1 MNALFFYPPAKSSPP
16 FLGGGRPHRQIILGV
31 EYHSRLSALDHQGT
45 GDTYARHMKVAPGT
59 QYRTQ
64 TSGSWWNPLAY
75 TDRSVGTAGTGPS
88 TRGIFYCYSFLIP
101 SELLGVKLYWGGF
114 GEAFLPGTTCTGWK
128 TAYIRPVQL
137 VPMYLPG
144 LWPMSGDSDNGAGL
158 SKAHMP
164 RTPDWSDGDQNWR
177 PPGLV
182 CHCRCHRR
190 LQRTVFSGL
199 LE

>member
-1 MNALFFYPPAKSSPP
+1 MNALFFLPPAKSSPP
-16 FLGGGRPHRQIILGV
+16 FLGGGVGRPHRQIIFGV
-31 EYHSRLSALDHQGT
+31 EYHSRLCALDHQGT
-45 GDTYARHMKVAPGT
+45 GDTYARHMKAAPGT
-59 QYRTQ
+59 RYRTQ

-128 TAYIRPVQL
+128 TAYVRPVRL

-144 LWPMSGDSDNGAGL
+144 LWPMSGDSDNGAGFEQGPY
-158 SKAHMP
+158 A
-164 RTPDWSDGDQNWR
+164 SDT
-177 PPGLV
+177 
-182 CHCRCHRR
+182 R
-190 LQRTVFSGL
+190 L
-199 LE
+199 E

>member
-1 MNALFFYPPAKSSPP
+1 MTDHNYSVSLHVSVGMLSECVVFFTPCQVLTPFFGGGGWVGLTDKSSSVWNITH
-16 FLGGGRPHRQIILGV
+16 GC
-31 EYHSRLSALDHQGT
+31 ALDHQGT
-45 GDTYARHMKVAPGT
+45 GDTYARHMKAAPGT
-59 QYRTQ
+59 RYRTQ

-128 TAYIRPVQL
+128 TAYVRPVRL

-144 LWPMSGDSDNGAGL
+144 LWPMSGDSDNGAGFEQGPY
-158 SKAHMP
+158 A
-164 RTPDWSDGDQNWR
+164 SDT
-177 PPGLV
+177 
-182 CHCRCHRR
+182 R
-190 LQRTVFSGL
+190 L
-199 LE
+199 E